1 MSEPIKSGDRC
12 EVIAGALGTSDPNVG
27 KRVVVR
33 SLRGEHS
40 VFGRI
45 WQCEGPGL
53 ITEFGAVGTICD
65 FAQSWLRKLPPDQPH
80 AANDEE
86 TDLFSGERA

>member
-12 EVIAGALGTSDPNVG
+12 EVVAGELGLEGPNIG

-45 WQCEGPGL
+45 WLCEGAGL
-53 ITEFGAVGTICD
+53 TTEFGATGTQCD
-65 FAQSWLRKLPPDQPH
+65 FAQSWLRKLPPEGPH
-80 AANDEE
+80 AANDEAVKKE
-86 TDLFSGERA
+86 KA